1 MVRLFKE
8 VWRTVSVLSKEVR
21 EELAKLTEYELEAN
35 RPKYRSAWS
44 GYEDSLDWESQWDY
58 PDFWESYERS

>member
-1 MVRLFKE
+1 M
-8 VWRTVSVLSKEVR
+8 SVLSKEIR